1 MRQLARLFK
10 EQDGMETVEYA
21 VVAGILVGGT
31 IVAITAIA
39 GLVQSRFEELQTQL
53 EG

>member
-31 IVAITAIA
+31 IAAITAIA
-39 GLVQSRFEELQTQL
+39 GLVQTRFETLQAQL
-53 EG
+53 GG

>member
-21 VVAGILVGGT
+21 VVAGILIAGT
-31 IVAITAIA
+31 IATIAIIATNVAE
-39 GLVQSRFEELQTQL
+39 RFQQLQQAL
-53 EG
+53 EA